1 MKINLNEK
9 KFEEFDEIFDFLEKN
24 LYDWDR
30 VVMDGNLKI
39 KTNQQ
44 QIEFA
49 SMEKILQK
57 FNLRIIDV
65 SYTEYYGIIFGIEKL
80 KTI

>member
-9 KFEEFDEIFDFLEKN
+9 SFEEFDEVFDFLEKN
-24 LYDWDR
+24 HSEWER
-30 VVMDGNLKI
+30 VVMDGKLKI

-44 QIEFA
+44 KIEFA

-65 SYTEYYGIIFGIEKL
+65 TYTEYYGIIFGIEKL

>member
-9 KFEEFDEIFDFLEKN
+9 NFEEFDEIFDFLEKN
-24 LYDWDR
+24 HSEWER
-30 VVMDGNLKI
+30 VVMNGKLKI
-39 KTNQQ
+39 KTNQKK
-44 QIEFA
+44 IEFA
-49 SMEKILQK
+49 SMEQILQK

-80 KTI
+80 NTI

>member
-9 KFEEFDEIFDFLEKN
+9 NFEEFDEIFDFLEKN
-24 LYDWDR
+24 HSEWER
-30 VVMDGNLKI
+30 VVMNGKLKI
-39 KTNQQ
+39 KTNQK

-49 SMEKILQK
+49 SMEQILQK